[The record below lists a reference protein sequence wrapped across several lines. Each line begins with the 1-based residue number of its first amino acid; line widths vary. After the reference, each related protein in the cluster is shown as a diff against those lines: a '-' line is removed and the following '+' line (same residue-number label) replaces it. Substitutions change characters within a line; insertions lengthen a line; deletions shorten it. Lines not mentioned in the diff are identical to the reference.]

1 MEKIQTDFGS
11 EEALIANLVKPT
23 LYKVVTSCGPLMS
36 SLESVSET
44 RTDLIAYITDQLNN
58 GVYKTRVLKTKVIND
73 ITGEEEV
80 RAQSEIIADGNSP
93 GGYKRQENSPFSQ
106 YGVTCGLVSIV
117 DIKYDALTRS
127 SELME
132 KSRQSRIEEYISTEE
147 SHLQTATN
155 RPYLIKKD

>member
-1 MEKIQTDFGS
+1 M
-11 EEALIANLVKPT
+11 
-23 LYKVVTSCGPLMS
+23 
-36 SLESVSET
+36 
-44 RTDLIAYITDQLNN
+44 
-58 GVYKTRVLKTKVIND
+58 
-73 ITGEEEV
+73 EEEQKQNTQQ
-80 RAQSEIIADGNSP
+80 AKEEQPATSP
-93 GGYKRQENSPFSQ
+93 KHMSIRSILGGDILANDFFKRQTRLLILIMILTVCYINNRYKSQ
-106 YGVTCGLVSIV
+106 QELIEIDKLKKDLV

>member
-1 MEKIQTDFGS
+1 
-11 EEALIANLVKPT
+11 
-23 LYKVVTSCGPLMS
+23 MS

-106 YGVTCGLVSIV
+106 YGVTCGLVSII
-117 DIKYDALTRS
+117 DLRLRK
-127 SELME
+127 
-132 KSRQSRIEEYISTEE
+132 
-147 SHLQTATN
+147 N
-155 RPYLIKKD
+155 LI